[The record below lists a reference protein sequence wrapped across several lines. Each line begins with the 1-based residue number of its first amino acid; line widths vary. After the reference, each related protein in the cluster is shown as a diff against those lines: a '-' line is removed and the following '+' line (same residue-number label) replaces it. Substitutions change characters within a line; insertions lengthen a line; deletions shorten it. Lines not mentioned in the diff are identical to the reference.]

1 MFLPR
6 LSGNVYPDCGEQVS
20 EVAAHDGVFMLDM
33 GPNWNSEMGP
43 IGALASGQM
52 DQVKAI
58 KAALGR

>member
-1 MFLPR
+1 MAFSCLTWVR
-6 LSGNVYPDCGEQVS
+6 TGTR
-20 EVAAHDGVFMLDM
+20 
-33 GPNWNSEMGP
+33 EMGP